1 MRSRK
6 WTEMTL
12 KALSKLG
19 ILLMFLSRVTPSNI
33 ARFTRS
39 LDGIV
44 ESDTALKTYQT
55 KRE

>member
-33 ARFTRS
+33 ARFTRF
-39 LDGIV
+39 LYGIV
-44 ESDTALKTYQT
+44 ENDLALNTYQT
-55 KRE
+55 KGE